1 MDMAKIRN
9 SSVENM
15 LAHFQVDT
23 AWVINTGERKGGGFG
38 REFPFTRLETSQI
51 LLSHFLTCLS
61 PEHLTKLHEVLV
73 LG

>member
-1 MDMAKIRN
+1 
-9 SSVENM
+9 M
-15 LAHFQVDT
+15 LTQFHVDT
-23 AWVINTGERKGGGFG
+23 AWMINTGERKGGGFG

-51 LLSHFLTCLS
+51 ALSHFLTRLP